1 MKCRLPGQS
10 RLAHAGGMKDR
21 NQNKPRVV
29 APPAPP
35 PARMRVPQPT
45 PIISRVLADGTL
57 IETLHDAAR
66 GTTQLAIRVPSGRIA
81 LAGHYELPGGQR
93 LIPYSA
99 ANNLLASGCVLLPSA
114 VGPHGDKARLLADIR
129 DFIHRY
135 VDLSSHFEEI
145 AAYYVLLSWVHDAFS
160 ELPYLRFRGE
170 YGTGKTRAL
179 LAIGSICY
187 KPIFASGAS
196 SISPIFRMLDAFGGT
211 LLLDEADLRYSDKTA
226 DLIKIL
232 NNGNVQGLPVL
243 RTVSNRHNELHP
255 HAFKVYGPK
264 LVAMR
269 EGFADGALE
278 SRFLT
283 EATGTRPLRKDI
295 AVHLPGIM
303 KEEAR
308 DLRNRLL
315 DWRFAAHDSVRV
327 DPSRAV
333 AGLSPRG
340 NQTVLALLSLIDDD
354 ALRGRLADDL
364 VASEARAAVERAASP
379 RATMAGVVHD
389 LAATSPTA
397 WLALTDIA
405 AAYNAII
412 AERGEQ
418 PLTVKAVGWL
428 VRSQLGLVTMK
439 TRGIYVIPQSE
450 RAKIAALAV
459 RYGLGDEATVDSGQS
474 SA

>member
-1 MKCRLPGQS
+1 MKE
-10 RLAHAGGMKDR
+10 R
-21 NQNKPRVV
+21 NQSKPPIV

-35 PARMRVPQPT
+35 PARTRVPQPT

-66 GTTQLAIRVPSGRIA
+66 GTTQLAIRAPSGRTA
-81 LAGHYELPGGQR
+81 LAGHYDLPGGQR

-99 ANNLLASGCVLLPSA
+99 ANNLLTSGCVLLPSA
-114 VGPHGDKARLLADIR
+114 IGQNEDKAVLLADIR
-129 DFIHRY
+129 AFIHRY
-135 VDLSSHFEEI
+135 VDLSSHFEDI
-145 AAYYVLLSWVHDAFS
+145 AAHYVLLSWVHDAFS

-196 SISPIFRMLDAFGGT
+196 SVSPIFRILDAFGGT
-211 LLLDEADLRYSDKTA
+211 LLLDEADLRFSDKTA

-243 RTVSNRHNELHP
+243 RTVSSRNNELHP
-255 HAFKVYGPK
+255 QAFKVYGPK
-264 LVAMR
+264 LIAMR
-269 EGFADGALE
+269 EGFADAALE

-283 EATGTRPLRKDI
+283 EETGARPLRGDI
-295 AVHLPGIM
+295 AVHLPDIM

-315 DWRFAAHDSVRV
+315 AWRFAARNSVGV
-327 DPSRAV
+327 DRSRPV

-354 ALRGRLADDL
+354 ALRSRLADDL
-364 VASEARAAVERAASP
+364 VAGEARAAAERAASP
-379 RATMAGVVHD
+379 RVTMAGVVHD
-389 LAATSPTA
+389 LAATSPTS
-397 WLALTDIA
+397 WLALTDVA
-405 AAYNAII
+405 ATYNAII
-412 AERGEQ
+412 VERGEQ
-418 PLTVKAVGWL
+418 PLTVKAIGWL

-439 TRGIYVIPQSE
+439 TRGVYVIPQSE
-450 RAKIAALAV
+450 RAKIAALAL
-459 RYGLGDEATVDSGQS
+459 RYGLAADAATPGKST
-474 SA
+474 A